1 MGKTTTVFT
10 IANLLADCKKSV
22 LMIDLDPQAS
32 LTLCSGIDK
41 RKLTETMYQVMCEN
55 GNIQEVIIK
64 NICGKNNLYL
74 APSSVRL
81 SNADIKLALESG
93 RENILKKILGK
104 MKDQYDFIIIDT
116 SPALSLLVT
125 NALIAS
131 DSILIPVC
139 ADNLSYEGLT
149 DLFETVGKIK
159 ENFNPSLNILGAVIT
174 QYDKRTLH
182 SREAKAFLAE
192 NYKII
197 ATIPISTQVK
207 DATLTGRSI
216 SDLNPNHEITEN
228 YKKVAEVILNAK

>member
-1 MGKTTTVFT
+1 M
-10 IANLLADCKKSV
+10 LADCKKSV

-32 LTLCSGIDK
+32 LTVCAGIDK
-41 RKLTETMYQVMCEN
+41 RKLENSMYHVICE
-55 GNIQEVIIK
+55 GKNIQDVIIK
-64 NICGKNNLYL
+64 NACEKNNLHL

-93 RENILKKILGK
+93 RENVLKKILFK
-104 MKDQYDFIIIDT
+104 IKNQYDFIIIDT

-149 DLFETVGKIK
+149 DLYETIGKIK
-159 ENFNPSLNILGAVIT
+159 ENLNPSLHILGIVIT

-182 SREAKAFLAE
+182 SREAQDFLEE
-192 NYKII
+192 NYNII

-207 DATLTGRSI
+207 DATLIGKSI
-216 SDLNPNHEITEN
+216 SDLNPNHEITAN
-228 YKKVAEVILNAK
+228 YKKVVEVILNGK

>member
-1 MGKTTTVFT
+1 
-10 IANLLADCKKSV
+10 
-22 LMIDLDPQAS
+22 
-32 LTLCSGIDK
+32 
-41 RKLTETMYQVMCEN
+41 MYQVMCK
-55 GNIQEVIIK
+55 GSNIQDVIIK
-64 NICGKNNLYL
+64 NICEKNNLHL

-93 RENILKKILGK
+93 RENVLKKILSK
-104 MKDQYDFIIIDT
+104 IKNQYDFIIIDT

-149 DLFETVGKIK
+149 DLYETVTKIK
-159 ENFNPSLNILGAVIT
+159 EHLNPNLYILGIIIT

-182 SREAKAFLAE
+182 SREAKAFLEE
-192 NYKII
+192 NHNII

-207 DATLTGRSI
+207 DATLMGKSI

-228 YKKVAEVILNAK
+228 YRKVTEVILNVK

>member
-1 MGKTTTVFT
+1 M
-10 IANLLADCKKSV
+10 LADCKKSV

-32 LTLCSGIDK
+32 LTVCAGIDK
-41 RKLTETMYQVMCEN
+41 RKLTKSMYQVMCEGIN
-55 GNIQEVIIK
+55 MQDVIIR
-64 NICGKNNLYL
+64 NVCEKNNLHL
-74 APSSVRL
+74 APSSIRL

-93 RENILKKILGK
+93 RENVLKKILGK
-104 MKDQYDFIIIDT
+104 IKSQYDFIMIDT

-149 DLFETVGKIK
+149 DLYETISKIK
-159 ENFNPSLNILGAVIT
+159 ENLNPSLHNLGAVIT

-182 SREAKAFLAE
+182 SREAKSFLEE
-192 NYKII
+192 NYNII

-207 DATLTGRSI
+207 DATLVGKSI
-216 SDLNPNHEITEN
+216 SDLSPNHEITEN
-228 YKKVAEVILNAK
+228 YKKVVEVILNGK